1 MLLFLLQREG
11 EHPSLASQSC
21 GAVPEIAGPSTSLM
35 PGLDGN
41 SPRCL
46 VKVRISL
53 FYFKV

>member
-1 MLLFLLQREG
+1 MLLFLLQRED